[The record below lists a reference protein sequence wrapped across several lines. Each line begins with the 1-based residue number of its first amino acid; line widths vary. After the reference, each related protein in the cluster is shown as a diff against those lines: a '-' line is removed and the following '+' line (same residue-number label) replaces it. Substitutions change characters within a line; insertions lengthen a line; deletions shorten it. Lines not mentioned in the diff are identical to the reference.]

1 MTCGRVCCDM
11 QEDMRLILFA
21 AGLSPA
27 DAVVSIAE
35 IALVYGLV
43 KCLTNEHQQMHFKPS
58 ALARVSTLRR

>member
-1 MTCGRVCCDM
+1 MTGGRVCCNM

-35 IALVYGLV
+35 ITLVYGL
-43 KCLTNEHQQMHFKPS
+43 
-58 ALARVSTLRR
+58 